1 MEDIDFA
8 SYPDNNTTHVIG
20 NKIDVAESV
29 LENISFQM
37 LLRWSNE
44 SKPNKRHLL
53 VNKDC

>member
-20 NKIDVAESV
+20 NKIDVAATI
-29 LENISFQM
+29 LEDISFQM

-44 SKPNKRHLL
+44 SKPDKRHLL
-53 VNKDC
+53 VQKDC